1 MKRPGGFDDT
11 AAERQEPEQ
20 RPERAPRK
28 KSWFGLGGDTVEAAP
43 VEAAQAEAAPQA
55 AKSVRSARAIADSQL
70 YLQTVQDSPLIADPD
85 ENTVH
90 PDGADSAHDPVLE
103 FRDAAAEHAVRAE
116 LSSEHAA
123 DTVSAGADAEDMTE
137 TAAVLPLRSEST
149 LRRFRDR
156 SEPEADPVR
165 EAEARLKQAGRER
178 RSREQRE
185 RRRFT
190 EHLRVRRRRALIAV
204 GAVLALALFVIAG
217 VFTPIMA
224 VRDVQL
230 RGAQAVNVDELQ
242 QSLARFQGVPLA
254 LVTDQDVHRAI
265 EAFPLV
271 QRYSIERI
279 PPHTLIVTIEERMAA
294 VALEREGGFDLL
306 DPAGV
311 LLGRVP
317 ERPAGVP
324 LGSAE
329 LTDTSSPAF
338 AAATGVVR
346 DVPEDIR
353 LQLNTVSASNA
364 QNVTFTLTDGT
375 EVLWGESKDT
385 QRKAVVL
392 RSLMASVGPVS
403 MIDVSAPDAPVF
415 K

>member
-1 MKRPGGFDDT
+1 MKRPGGFDD
-11 AAERQEPEQ
+11 AASEQEQAQQQPA
-20 RPERAPRK
+20 RSARK
-28 KSWFGLGGDTVEAAP
+28 KSWFTFGAES
-43 VEAAQAEAAPQA
+43 AEAPSDDGAHPVAPA
-55 AKSVRSARAIADSQL
+55 ARSARAIADAQL
-70 YLQTVQDSPLIADPD
+70 LRQIPEESPLIADADD
-85 ENTVH
+85 EVA
-90 PDGADSAHDPVLE
+90 P
-103 FRDAAAEHAVRAE
+103 AVFGD
-116 LSSEHAA
+116 A
-123 DTVSAGADAEDMTE
+123 DTSASLAEPAEPGDSEDMTA
-137 TAAVLPLRSEST
+137 TAAVLPLRADSALNRLDAQPEPSEDS
-149 LRRFRDR
+149 
-156 SEPEADPVR
+156 VR
-165 EAEARLKQAGRER
+165 AAEARLKQAGRDR
-178 RSREQRE
+178 RNREQRE

-190 EHLRVRRRRALIAV
+190 EHLRVRRRRVFIV
-204 GAVLALALFVIAG
+204 IGTVLALALFVIAG

-242 QSLARFQGVPLA
+242 QSLSRFQGVPLA
-254 LVTDQDVHRAI
+254 LVSDQDVHRAI

-279 PPHTLIVTIEERMAA
+279 PPHTLIVTIEERIAA
-294 VALEREGGFDLL
+294 VALEREDGFDLL

-311 LLGRVP
+311 QLGRVP

-338 AAATGVVR
+338 TAATGVVR
-346 DVPEDIR
+346 DMPEDIR
-353 LQLNTVSASNA
+353 LLLDSVRASNA
-364 QNVTFTLTDGT
+364 QNVTFVLSDGT
-375 EVLWGESKDT
+375 EVLWGESKET

-392 RSLMASVGPVS
+392 RSLLASIGPVS

>member
-1 MKRPGGFDDT
+1 MKRPGGFDD
-11 AAERQEPEQ
+11 AASEREEPQ
-20 RPERAPRK
+20 QDPSARK
-28 KSWFGLGGDTVEAAP
+28 KSWFGFGSHDAVEPAS
-43 VEAAQAEAAPQA
+43 EAELPPAGASA
-55 AKSVRSARAIADSQL
+55 RSARAIADSQL
-70 YLQTVQDSPLIADPD
+70 YRQTVQGSPLIGEED
-85 ENTVH
+85 EHDHTV
-90 PDGADSAHDPVLE
+90 ASAAVQGSRSAQAHEDAAFAASIDDPVASSDGTDVSE
-103 FRDAAAEHAVRAE
+103 ATPDAA
-116 LSSEHAA
+116 S
-123 DTVSAGADAEDMTE
+123 DAEDMTA
-137 TAAVLPLRSEST
+137 TAAVLPLRRASA
-149 LRRFRDR
+149 LRSLKDR
-156 SEPEADPVR
+156 PEPEVDPVR
-165 EAEARLKQAGRER
+165 EAEARLKQAGRDR
-178 RSREQRE
+178 RHREQRE

-190 EHLRVRRRRALIAV
+190 EHLRVRRRRALIAF
-204 GAVLALALFVIAG
+204 GAVAALALFVIAG

-230 RGAQAVNVDELQ
+230 RGAQALNVDELQ
-242 QSLARFQGVPLA
+242 QSLSRFQGVPLA

-279 PPHTLIVTIEERMAA
+279 PPHTLIVTVEERIAA

-346 DVPEDIR
+346 DMPEDIR
-353 LQLNTVSASNA
+353 AQLETVRASNA
-364 QNVTFTLTDGT
+364 QNVTFTLVGGT
-375 EVLWGESKDT
+375 EVLWGESKET

-392 RSLMASVGPVS
+392 RSLLASIGPVS

>member
-1 MKRPGGFDDT
+1 MKRPGGFDD
-11 AAERQEPEQ
+11 AASDREEPQQGSERS
-20 RPERAPRK
+20 PRK
-28 KSWFGLGGDTVEAAP
+28 RSWFGFGSEG
-43 VEAAQAEAAPQA
+43 AE
-55 AKSVRSARAIADSQL
+55 V
-70 YLQTVQDSPLIADPD
+70 
-85 ENTVH
+85 
-90 PDGADSAHDPVLE
+90 
-103 FRDAAAEHAVRAE
+103 AAEPVATRLESALARSEPSVANSAPADVNAGPADANSGPAAGNSAPD
-116 LSSEHAA
+116 LSAPSVE
-123 DTVSAGADAEDMTE
+123 TEGPLDAEDMTA
-137 TAAVLPLRSEST
+137 TAAVVPLRREFALNKLNERQQSET
-149 LRRFRDR
+149 
-156 SEPEADPVR
+156 DPVR
-165 EAEARLKQAGRER
+165 AAEARLKQAGRDR
-178 RSREQRE
+178 RNREQRE

-190 EHLRVRRRRALIAV
+190 EHLRVRRRRVFIAV
-204 GAVLALALFVIAG
+204 GTVLALALFVIAG

-230 RGAQAVNVDELQ
+230 RGAQAVNTDELQ
-242 QSLARFQGVPLA
+242 QSLSRFQGVPLA

-279 PPHTLIVTIEERMAA
+279 PPHTLIVTIEERVAA

-317 ERPAGVP
+317 ERPVGVP

-338 AAATGVVR
+338 AAATSVVR
-346 DVPEDIR
+346 DMPEDIR
-353 LQLNTVSASNA
+353 ALLSAVRASNA
-364 QNVTFTLTDGT
+364 QNVTFTLSDGT
-375 EVLWGESKDT
+375 EILWGESKET

-392 RSLMASVGPVS
+392 RSLLASIGPVS
-403 MIDVSAPDAPVF
+403 MIDLSAPDAPVF

>member
-1 MKRPGGFDDT
+1 MKRPGGFDD
-11 AAERQEPEQ
+11 AASERKEPQ
-20 RPERAPRK
+20 QGSERSPRK
-28 KSWFGLGGDTVEAAP
+28 RSWFGLGSDEAEVAADHRAGRAEPVAAQSESVGTRPEPLSAP
-43 VEAAQAEAAPQA
+43 VPQAE
-55 AKSVRSARAIADSQL
+55 
-70 YLQTVQDSPLIADPD
+70 SPVVP
-85 ENTVH
+85 V
-90 PDGADSAHDPVLE
+90 AHFEP
-103 FRDAAAEHAVRAE
+103 AAVRAE
-116 LSSEHAA
+116 PDTEPHAEPLLEPQPA
-123 DTVSAGADAEDMTE
+123 ESGGVLDAEDMTA
-137 TAAVLPLRSEST
+137 TAAVLPLRRVSKLSKITERQD
-149 LRRFRDR
+149 L
-156 SEPEADPVR
+156 EADPVR
-165 EAEARLKQAGRER
+165 AAEARLKQAGRDR

-190 EHLRVRRRRALIAV
+190 EHLRVRRRRVFIAL
-204 GAVLALALFVIAG
+204 GTVLALALFVIAG

-230 RGAQAVNVDELQ
+230 RGAQGVNVEELQ
-242 QSLARFQGVPLA
+242 QSLSRFQGVPLA
-254 LVTDQDVHRAI
+254 LVSDQDVHRAI

-279 PPHTLIVTIEERMAA
+279 PPHTLIVTIEERVAA

-317 ERPAGVP
+317 ERPVGVP

-346 DVPEDIR
+346 DMPDDIR
-353 LQLNTVSASNA
+353 ALLSEVRASNA
-364 QNVTFTLTDGT
+364 QNVTFTLSDGT
-375 EVLWGESKDT
+375 EVLWGESKET
-385 QRKAVVL
+385 QRKSVVL
-392 RSLMASVGPVS
+392 RSLLASIGPVS
-403 MIDVSAPDAPVF
+403 MIDLSAPDAPVF